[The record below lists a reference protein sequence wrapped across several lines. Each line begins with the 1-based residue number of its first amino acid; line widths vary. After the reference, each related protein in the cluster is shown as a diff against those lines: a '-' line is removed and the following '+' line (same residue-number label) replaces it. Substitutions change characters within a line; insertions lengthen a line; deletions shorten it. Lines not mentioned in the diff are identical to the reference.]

1 MQHCS
6 LQLVII
12 PAFFFSRVASAVALR
27 GTVQFHSR
35 AESVKEIIGATA
47 LQATATIYNITGA
60 IEMMQNTSKLY
71 NYRSQGW
78 DHLNS
83 TVEVLNSEAMEIQE
97 KAEKNMRLVSR
108 GINTL

>member
-1 MQHCS
+1 
-6 LQLVII
+6 
-12 PAFFFSRVASAVALR
+12 
-27 GTVQFHSR
+27 
-35 AESVKEIIGATA
+35 VKEIIGSTA

-71 NYRSQGW
+71 NYTSQAW

-83 TVEVLNSEAMEIQE
+83 TVEALNSEAMEIQV
-97 KAEKNMRLVSR
+97 KAEKNMCLVSR